1 MEPSK
6 QLRLVFLA
14 DYPFSDR
21 DFERFGIATLRRY
34 SDVVIFDVA
43 NIVNPKSLAIRA
55 LPRTTDPRLMTFATI
70 EDVVDE
76 LLDYRPHAVVSNI
89 GLSKT
94 RQTIYETLKSIG
106 TEIYDLRLCL
116 TPGDSITTDPSW
128 VRIINRVKQTTG
140 FIGLLKLIGR
150 KYFSPQIDHIQPD
163 VLVAGGK
170 KSTEITSPGTR
181 ILKAHSLDFDRH
193 LGYRDDKPA
202 PIFDRPYAIYLD
214 QVMGFHV
221 DYEFSGLRVPIE
233 PSSFYQDLQAYFQ
246 RFMKST
252 GLVIAACPHPRSNA
266 AFVKTRL
273 RGIEVTD
280 VPAVEAIANATCVL
294 GHNSTA
300 LSFAV
305 LWNKPAILLANDD
318 LMNSWEGPF
327 VSKFSKQLNARIDM
341 IDDRTGTA
349 SPRIEAVSE
358 NHYQAYVRDFL
369 SEVPDDRRSTWS
381 IVGDDLTARLS
392 S

>member
-21 DFERFGIATLRRY
+21 DFERFGIATLRRF

-43 NIVNPKSLAIRA
+43 NIVDPKSLAIRA

-150 KYFSPQIDHIQPD
+150 KYFSPQIDHIQRHD
-163 VLVAGGK
+163 FQARDLVTTGDELEQISK
-170 KSTEITSPGTR
+170 N
-181 ILKAHSLDFDRH
+181 LHSLALQLEDRARA
-193 LGYRDDKPA
+193 L
-202 PIFDRPYAIYLD
+202 
-214 QVMGFHV
+214 
-221 DYEFSGLRVPIE
+221 E
-233 PSSFYQDLQAYFQ
+233 
-246 RFMKST
+246 
-252 GLVIAACPHPRSNA
+252 RSRQEEA
-266 AFVKTRL
+266 LAVQEL
-273 RGIEVTD
+273 
-280 VPAVEAIANATCVL
+280 VEAM
-294 GHNSTA
+294 
-300 LSFAV
+300 
-305 LWNKPAILLANDD
+305 LAA
-318 LMNSWEGPF
+318 E
-327 VSKFSKQLNARIDM
+327 
-341 IDDRTGTA
+341 
-349 SPRIEAVSE
+349 
-358 NHYQAYVRDFL
+358 
-369 SEVPDDRRSTWS
+369 
-381 IVGDDLTARLS
+381 
-392 S
+392 